1 VCVCVCLSVCVEII
15 ITMKYRCIPLLLL
28 VSSSS
33 YPVATARE
41 GNEHSH
47 YLRRTRDNDNQ
58 RFFDHRGG
66 MKEEEEGRN
75 GRQAI
80 EAERPYNI
88 MTNPVNLPQ
97 NQNFFRIVG
106 GQNHSP
112 TGMPNFV
119 MLMHERNGN
128 FYFAS
133 CGGSLISKCHV
144 LTAAHCAD
152 PQKIRG
158 LYVNAYDPW
167 NSNGGLPGHFS
178 TIRSFHIHPEYL
190 NSASTRPRN
199 DVAILTLDTCV
210 DENDDADYF
219 LDNLMG
225 LLTTTTMEDLQQGVQ
240 HGDLL
245 QVSGFGFATEA
256 SSPTNAEALQT
267 VQVPLDSNCSNKFA
281 PGTIIEGDMICAGEG
296 GKDACFGDSGGPLYS
311 YESSPEEGQP
321 STTQVGIVS
330 WGEGCARQGKP
341 GVYASVAYHFDFI
354 QSTVC
359 HADPSAPFC
368 ATTEEA
374 PSTAPKPMKSDTI
387 PMRKQMP
394 VADKNEYKMS
404 RPSIQNS
411 GASGLKGG
419 GGGKRILVHKEP
431 LEDV

>member
-1 VCVCVCLSVCVEII
+1 VDII
-15 ITMKYRCIPLLLL
+15 ITMMYRCIPLILL

-33 YPVATARE
+33 CPVATARE
-41 GNEHSH
+41 RNEHSH
-47 YLRRTRDNDNQ
+47 SLRRTRDDDNQ
-58 RFFDHRGG
+58 SFFDHRGG
-66 MKEEEEGRN
+66 MKEEEEERRN

-80 EAERPYNI
+80 GAELSHSI

-106 GQNHSP
+106 GQTHSA

-119 MLMHERNGN
+119 MMLHERNGN
-128 FYFAS
+128 YYFAS

-144 LTAAHCAD
+144 LTAAHCAN
-152 PQKIRG
+152 PQIIRG
-158 LYVNAYDPW
+158 IYVNAYDPW
-167 NSNGGLPGHFS
+167 NNNGSLPGHFS
-178 TIRSFHIHPEYL
+178 TVRSYHIHPEYL
-190 NSASTRPRN
+190 NSASTRPMN

-210 DENDDADYF
+210 DENENADYF

-225 LLTTTTMEDLQQGVQ
+225 LLTTTAMGDLQQGVQ

-245 QVSGFGFATEA
+245 QVSGFGYATEA
-256 SSPTNAEALQT
+256 LSPTNSDALQT
-267 VQVPLDSNCSNKFA
+267 VQVPFDSNCSNKFA

-296 GKDACFGDSGGPLYS
+296 GKDACFGDSGGPLY
-311 YESSPEEGQP
+311 YLEPSPEEGQP
-321 STTQVGIVS
+321 ITTQVGIVS

-359 HADPSAPFC
+359 HADPSAQFC

-374 PSTAPKPMKSDTI
+374 PSMAPTPTKSDGI
-387 PMRKQMP
+387 PMRKQRQA
-394 VADKNEYKMS
+394 VDKNEYKLS
-404 RPSIQNS
+404 GTNNNNN

>member
-1 VCVCVCLSVCVEII
+1 LCVCVVCADII
-15 ITMKYRCIPLLLL
+15 ITMMYRCIPLLLL

-33 YPVATARE
+33 CPVATARE
-41 GNEHSH
+41 RNDHSH

-58 RFFDHRGG
+58 SFFNHRGG
-66 MKEEEEGRN
+66 MKEEEEEGRN
-75 GRQAI
+75 GRQTI
-80 EAERPYNI
+80 GAERPHNI
-88 MTNPVNLPQ
+88 MTKPVNLPQ
-97 NQNFFRIVG
+97 NQNLFRIVG

-119 MLMHERNGN
+119 MMLHERNGN
-128 FYFAS
+128 YFFAS

-144 LTAAHCAD
+144 LTAAHCAN
-152 PQKIRG
+152 PQISRG
-158 LYVNAYDPW
+158 IYANAYDPW
-167 NSNGGLPGHFS
+167 NNNGGLPGHFS
-178 TIRSFHIHPEYL
+178 TVRSYHIHPEYL

-199 DVAILTLDTCV
+199 DVAILTLDKCV
-210 DENDDADYF
+210 DENENADYF

-225 LLTTTTMEDLQQGVQ
+225 LLTTTTMGDLQQGVQ

-245 QVSGFGFATEA
+245 QVSGFGYATEA
-256 SSPTNAEALQT
+256 SSPTNQDALQT
-267 VQVPLDSNCSNKFA
+267 VQVPFDSNCSNKFA

-296 GKDACFGDSGGPLYS
+296 GKDACFGDSGGPLYLQ
-311 YESSPEEGQP
+311 SSPEEGQP
-321 STTQVGIVS
+321 ITTQVGIVS

-359 HADPSAPFC
+359 YADPSAPFC

-374 PSTAPKPMKSDTI
+374 PATAPEPMKSDGI

-394 VADKNEYKMS
+394 AVDKNEYKMS
-404 RPSIQNS
+404 RTNNNNN